1 MANLRVGNINIRC
14 EFADDTELAHT
25 ILACIADN
33 GRYLVKDPETI
44 KIVFNLVKSKIKNNL

>member
-44 KIVFNLVKSKIKNNL
+44 KIVFNLVKSKIKK